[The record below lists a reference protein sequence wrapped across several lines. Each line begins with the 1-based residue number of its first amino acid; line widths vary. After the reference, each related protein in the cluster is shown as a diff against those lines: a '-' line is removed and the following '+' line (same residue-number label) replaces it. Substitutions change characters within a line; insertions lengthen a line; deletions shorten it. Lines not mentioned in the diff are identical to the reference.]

1 MGPKVNTMTAP
12 WHGREREEV
21 VLAVELKTVR
31 VQPRA
36 QVDGSLRCRHE
47 TPHAEGAA
55 HALGPARPL
64 PGVCE
69 HLVHSRAQTRV
80 HEAVYC
86 TVVGKGEKGS
96 TKCTPK
102 RAVS

>member
-1 MGPKVNTMTAP
+1 M
-12 WHGREREEV
+12 
-21 VLAVELKTVR
+21 
-31 VQPRA
+31 QPRA

-47 TPHAEGAA
+47 TPNAERAS
-55 HALGPARPL
+55 HALGPASPL
-64 PGVCE
+64 PGKCE
-69 HLVHSRAQTRV
+69 HVVHSRAQIRV

-96 TKCTPK
+96 AKCTPK